1 MATPQENEPG
11 DSAALL
17 AEEPATTVGFIAR
30 WLESKR
36 LARSFWLFLLAS
48 CLFNTGM
55 FIYVLLYNL
64 YLLDI
69 GYKEDFLGLMSSFS
83 TAGNVVGTFGAV
95 ILTRRLGLQ
104 RAVMVCLAGTA
115 TIAVLRALVST
126 KAALLG
132 LACLGG
138 LFFALW
144 AISITVIIA
153 QTTTAA
159 LRPFAFSVYL
169 ATVIGIGIIAD
180 PVGGHLP
187 IWLSH
192 LLGIASAAESKQM
205 ALLVGCVFVY
215 LAVLPILFMRLGA
228 EANSERLKY
237 PRSAFVMRFML
248 AVAVLN
254 IATASFNPFA
264 NAYFSQQLKVPVDQI
279 GLIFSGGQIAQVIA
293 ILLSPLILN
302 KLGIIRGVMLMELA
316 AGVSLAVLATG
327 PPAFAAALAFSGYV
341 AFQWMDEP
349 AMESLLMTRVAPD
362 ERSGASALMY
372 MTIFASG
379 AIAAPTAGKGL
390 THFGYPAVLSVAA
403 FLLLLG
409 GVLFWL
415 LLKKY
420 EKDAD

>member
-1 MATPQENEPG
+1 MTNSFANCYSMATPLDNEPG

-17 AEEPATTVGFIAR
+17 AEEPAATGGFMAR
-30 WLESKR
+30 WLANKR

-83 TAGNVVGTFGAV
+83 TAGTVVGTFGAV

-104 RAVMVCLAGTA
+104 RAVMVCLASTA

-132 LACLGG
+132 LAGLGG
-138 LFFALW
+138 IFFALW

-153 QTTTAA
+153 QTTAAA

-169 ATVIGIGIIAD
+169 ATVIGIGIVAD

-205 ALLVGCVFVY
+205 AMLVGCVFIY
-215 LAVLPILFMRLGA
+215 LAVLPVLFMRLGQ
-228 EANSERLKY
+228 EANHERLKY
-237 PRSAFVMRFML
+237 PRSAFVVRFML

-302 KLGIIRGVMLMELA
+302 KLGIIRGVMLMEVA

-379 AIAAPTAGKGL
+379 AIAAPTAG
-390 THFGYPAVLSVAA
+390 TSQI
-403 FLLLLG
+403 
-409 GVLFWL
+409 
-415 LLKKY
+415 
-420 EKDAD
+420 DRQS

>member
-1 MATPQENEPG
+1 MATPLDNEPG

-17 AEEPATTVGFIAR
+17 AEEPAATGGFMAR
-30 WLESKR
+30 WLANKR

-83 TAGNVVGTFGAV
+83 TAGTVVGTFGAV

-104 RAVMVCLAGTA
+104 RAVMVCLASTA

-132 LACLGG
+132 LAGLGG
-138 LFFALW
+138 IFFALW

-153 QTTTAA
+153 QTTAAA

-169 ATVIGIGIIAD
+169 ATVIGIGIVAD

-205 ALLVGCVFVY
+205 AMLVGCVFIY
-215 LAVLPILFMRLGA
+215 LAVLPVLFMRLGQ
-228 EANSERLKY
+228 EANHERLKY
-237 PRSAFVMRFML
+237 PRSAFVVRFML

-302 KLGIIRGVMLMELA
+302 KLGIIRGVMLMEVA

-390 THFGYPAVLSVAA
+390 THFGYPLVLTVAA

-420 EKDAD
+420 DKDAD